1 MSWWTVARRE
11 LGSAFT
17 SPLAYVLMALYL
29 LLSGYFFVAIVLQ
42 SQTTDMSPMLQN
54 VAVVLLFLAPLF
66 TMRLLA
72 EERRLGTDEL
82 ILTSPITP
90 GQWVFGKFVG
100 ALGEWTVFIAVTLL
114 YPLALSRMG
123 NVAWPATFAG
133 YFGLWLLGATLLAA
147 GVFASSLT
155 DNQVV
160 AAMVAFAIALL
171 FWAASWVS
179 SSVTTTWVQNFL
191 NYISAPSQFS
201 PLASGVLN
209 TSNLVYFISITAGFL
224 FLAVRVIDARRWA

>member
-11 LGSAFT
+11 LGSAFA

-42 SQTTDMSPMLQN
+42 SQTTNVSPMLQN

-82 ILTSPITP
+82 ILTSPISP
-90 GQWVFGKFVG
+90 AQWVFGKFAG
-100 ALGEWTVFIAVTLL
+100 ALGEWTVFIGVTLL

-123 NVAWPATFAG
+123 AVAWGATLTG
-133 YFGLWLLGATLLAA
+133 YLGLWLIGAALLAA
-147 GVFASSLT
+147 GTFASSLT

-160 AAMVAFAIALL
+160 AAMVGFAIALL
-171 FWAASWVS
+171 LWAASWVS
-179 SSVTTTWVQNFL
+179 GSASGWGQNLL

-209 TSNLVYFISITAGFL
+209 TSNLVYFVSLTVGFL